1 MMIYLA
7 EAYLHTADPFAI
19 EFPASWPLGGIRWY
33 GVAYLA
39 GFVVAWLLVRGL
51 AVAHRTAIPVRAVA
65 DLMIYILVGVLIGG
79 RLGYCIFY
87 DPRLLADFTSD
98 FPFWGVLA
106 IHKGGMASHG
116 GMLGVIIAC
125 WIFAVR
131 SHISKLHLFD
141 VVALVCPP
149 GLFFGR
155 LANFI
160 NAELWGKAL
169 PENMQGNPP
178 WWSVKYPQE
187 ILESDFA
194 NRGGLEGLRS
204 VVSGGDLF
212 YANVVRAA
220 GEGNQQVIET
230 VQPLLTAYYPSQII
244 QAVTD
249 GPILMAVL
257 VLSWWG
263 PRTHRVRPPARRW
276 RGRSRHAA
284 RGPDAR
290 AAVERPDGHHRRGGA
305 GHLRAPRGGA
315 DRGARTDGPEI
326 VRFIRSRIGSF
337 AVEAAH
343 GVEAVG
349 GGRRVRAVGAGM
361 RTGRSGGVDPGP

>member
-19 EFPASWPLGGIRWY
+19 EFPSGWPLGGIRWY

-39 GFVVAWLLVRGL
+39 GFVVAWVMVRGL
-51 AVAHRTAIPVRAVA
+51 AKAHRTAIPVRAVA
-65 DLMIYILVGVLIGG
+65 DLMIYILVGVLVGG
-79 RLGYCIFY
+79 RLGYCVFY
-87 DPRLLADFTSD
+87 DPRLLVDFTSD

-131 SHISKLHLFD
+131 NRISKLHLLD
-141 VVALVCPP
+141 VTVLAGPP

-160 NAELWGKAL
+160 NAELWGRAL
-169 PENMQGNPP
+169 PESMQGSPP

-187 ILESDFA
+187 ILERSFDKS
-194 NRGGLEGLRS
+194 GIEGLRS
-204 VVSGGDLF
+204 VVAGDELF

-230 VQPLLTAYYPSQII
+230 VHPLLTAYYPSQII
-244 QAVTD
+244 QALTD
-249 GPILMAVL
+249 GPILMAAL
-257 VLSWWG
+257 VVAWWG
-263 PRTHRVRPPARRW
+263 PRKPGVVGSWFLISYGVMRILTEFIRQPDAGVAGLATPLGDLTRGQLLSALMVVIGVVALGICARREVEPIA
-276 RGRSRHAA
+276 GLVKTDQRSS
-284 RGPDAR
+284 DA
-290 AAVERPDGHHRRGGA
+290 
-305 GHLRAPRGGA
+305 
-315 DRGARTDGPEI
+315 
-326 VRFIRSRIGSF
+326 
-337 AVEAAH
+337 
-343 GVEAVG
+343 
-349 GGRRVRAVGAGM
+349 
-361 RTGRSGGVDPGP
+361 

>member
-7 EAYLHTADPFAI
+7 EAYLHTADPFVI
-19 EFPASWPLGGIRWY
+19 EFPSGWPLGGIRWY

-263 PRTHRVRPPARRW
+263 PRKPGVVGAWFLISYGVMRILTEFVRQPDAGVAGLATPLGDLTRGQLLSVLMVIIGVVGLVICARREVD
-276 RGRSRHAA
+276 
-284 RGPDAR
+284 PI
-290 AAVERPDGHHRRGGA
+290 GG
-305 GHLRAPRGGA
+305 L
-315 DRGARTDGPEI
+315 
-326 VRFIRSRIGSF
+326 VQ
-337 AVEAAH
+337 
-343 GVEAVG
+343 
-349 GGRRVRAVGAGM
+349 
-361 RTGRSGGVDPGP
+361 TGRKSSDS